1 MKHPILR
8 IVLPSIL
15 SNITVPLL
23 GLVDTAI
30 VGHLGGAAYI
40 GAIALG
46 GMLFNMVYWLF
57 GFLRMGTGGLT
68 AQAYGAGQQMEA
80 FRTLCR
86 ALTVG
91 VVIGLLFI
99 AACPLLLALLFSC
112 VPATPQVADLT
123 RCYVGILVVGAPAVM
138 ALYAFSGWFLGMQ
151 NARYPLYVSVLQ
163 NVVNI
168 VVSLWLVVGCGWQ
181 VDGIATGTLV
191 AQYAG
196 LLTAVVLWRCRY
208 RSLWCRSALRR
219 LWQRGAV
226 SRFFRVHRD
235 IFLRTLC
242 LVAVTTWFTS
252 AGTALGEDILAANA
266 LLMQLFVVFSYFMD
280 GWAYAGEALGGRY
293 VGAADRAAYLRL
305 GRHLMGWGGALALLF
320 TLVYALGGAI
330 LVGWLTS
337 DAAVQAVAC
346 HYLPFAV
353 AVPLAGG
360 AAFIYDGLFIG
371 ATATRQ
377 MCLSMAVAAAVF
389 FALWGVLPRINAS
402 LWTAFLAYLLCRG
415 GLQALLYRSVVAQ
428 AFDKTEGAQ
437 P

>member
-68 AQAYGAGQQMEA
+68 AQAYGAGKQMEA

-91 VVIGLLFI
+91 AVIGLLFI
-99 AACPLLLALLFSC
+99 AASPLLLAFLFSC

-123 RCYVGILVVGAPAVM
+123 CRYGGHLGGWCSGGD

-191 AQYAG
+191 AQYSG
-196 LLTAVVLWRCRY
+196 LLTAIVLWRRRY
-208 RSLWCRSALRR
+208 RSLWCRSALRC

-320 TLVYALGGAI
+320 TLVYVLAGAT
-330 LVGWLTS
+330 LVGWLHLRRRRAGGGMSLSPLCRRRPFGRRCRLYLRRTVYRRHGH
-337 DAAVQAVAC
+337 AADVSVDGCCRRRLFCAVGRPSADQC
-346 HYLPFAV
+346 ESVDGLPGLS
-353 AVPLAGG
+353 PLPWRLAGG
-360 AAFIYDGLFIG
+360 A
-371 ATATRQ
+371 
-377 MCLSMAVAAAVF
+377 V
-389 FALWGVLPRINAS
+389 
-402 LWTAFLAYLLCRG
+402 
-415 GLQALLYRSVVAQ
+415 
-428 AFDKTEGAQ
+428 
-437 P
+437 